1 MSGPGIRNYLRTV
14 GIDPTV
20 SGSGDAEL
28 VRRFAETGDE
38 TAFELLVWRHAPLV
52 QRVCVAV
59 LRDRHAAED
68 AAQATFLILAR
79 KAQTFTGHGAVV
91 GWLYRVARR
100 VSVRLARQRARQ
112 PVGTELRDVVAP
124 AAPDTSD
131 TGALWEEVARLPERY
146 RVPVLLCFC
155 EGLTHAEA
163 ARRTGLPVGTV
174 AGRLARAKEL
184 LARRLSRRGF
194 TLGAVALPVVAGA
207 FVGSTARAAAELAA
221 GRLIGSLISPTVLQL
236 TQGAMRSMTA
246 TLFKTAAAVLAA
258 CAAAASVWALVP
270 GGAPL
275 PEPQTTPAVL
285 VPVAAPAPNDAG
297 TAADGLAD
305 ARQRA
310 RSLNNLKQ
318 IMRALYSYESGY
330 GHFPNDIT
338 DGKGKALLSWR
349 VAILP
354 YIDQGDLYKRFK
366 LDEPWD
372 SDNNKPLL
380 GKMPDLFRVGI
391 EEKGAVKTYYQGIA
405 GTGTAFEAGRRIKFA
420 DVTDGTSNTLGV
432 VEAGPPV
439 EWTKPADISY
449 DPRKAFPKFDGPFR
463 NVWMAAT
470 LDGAVHTLKP
480 DLKDQV
486 LHDLATRAGGEV
498 VDIEK
503 AKAPALAYSKEDKE
517 LAVKI
522 QKENLKLLQKRVE
535 LFQEWAKLTAEWAN
549 RAGALGPDLEK
560 LQQQQ
565 EQLQNEVRTLVTE
578 IENLKKELGKR

>member
-1 MSGPGIRNYLRTV
+1 MSRPGIRNYLRTV

-100 VSVRLARQRARQ
+100 VSVRLARQRARL
-112 PVGTELRDVVAP
+112 PIGTELRDVAAP
-124 AAPDTSD
+124 AVPDTSD

-163 ARRTGLPVGTV
+163 ARRTGLPLGTV

-194 TLGAVALPVVAGA
+194 TLGAVTLPVAAGA
-207 FVGSTARAAAELAA
+207 FVGSTARAAADLAA
-221 GRLIGSLISPTVLQL
+221 GRSAGALVSPLVLQL
-236 TQGAMRSMTA
+236 TQGAMGSMTT
-246 TLFKTAAAVLAA
+246 TLLKTAAAVLAA

-270 GGAPL
+270 DPVSGLPL
-275 PEPQTTPAVL
+275 PP
-285 VPVAAPAPNDAG
+285 VPVAAPVPKDSGKAEDG
-297 TAADGLAD
+297 IADT
-305 ARQRA
+305 RQRL
-310 RSLNNLKQ
+310 RSTNNLKQ
-318 IMRALYSYESGY
+318 IMLAIHSYETVY
-330 GHFPNDIT
+330 GHFPNDVT
-338 DGKGKALLSWR
+338 DKNGKALLSWR
-349 VAILP
+349 VALLP
-354 YIDQGDLYKRFK
+354 YIEQNDLYKRFK

-372 SDNNKPLL
+372 SDTNKPLL
-380 GKMPDLFRVGI
+380 AQMPDVYRVGI
-391 EEKGAVKTYYQGIA
+391 EEKGAVKTYYQGISGP
-405 GTGTAFEAGRRIKFA
+405 GTGFEAGRRIKIT
-420 DVTDGTSNTLGV
+420 DVTDGTSFTLGV

-470 LDGAVHTLKP
+470 LDGAAHTLKP